1 MQKSWF
7 FAHKFCASYA
17 MQVLDLAAHLEQNDT
32 LLQMF
37 LSAKG
42 YKRNIILIVNNISF
56 SIQQRAVFGC

>member
-1 MQKSWF
+1 
-7 FAHKFCASYA
+7 